1 MCMTYCARNAIIGIL
16 VGHARWANYAILANF
31 ANCAASSSLW
41 LGVIPSHVKSL
52 GDGLRHFDCA
62 HKTLWAA
69 PHFGTLTLSQ
79 TCTLGTTL
87 LVEHHSFSC
96 TLEHSLHKWAH
107 FVSGT
112 LPQHALLYRILAVVH
127 I

>member
-41 LGVIPSHVKSL
+41 LRVIPSHVKSL
-52 GDGLRHFDCA
+52 GDALPHFDCA

-79 TCTLGTTL
+79 TCTLGTTTL
-87 LVEHHSFSC
+87 LAEYH
-96 TLEHSLHKWAH
+96 TLGCSAHTLGTLDPVHSLRMH
-107 FVSGT
+107 FS
-112 LPQHALLYRILAVVH
+112 VH
-127 I
+127 ILLAIALDSL